1 MHELPEEDDEEEFVE
16 APELMVDLPEP
27 IGRIYA
33 ANGMLLREV
42 RRPCGFV
49 WT

>member
-1 MHELPEEDDEEEFVE
+1 MEEFPEEDEELEVDVF
-16 APELMVDLPEP
+16 ELMVDLPEP